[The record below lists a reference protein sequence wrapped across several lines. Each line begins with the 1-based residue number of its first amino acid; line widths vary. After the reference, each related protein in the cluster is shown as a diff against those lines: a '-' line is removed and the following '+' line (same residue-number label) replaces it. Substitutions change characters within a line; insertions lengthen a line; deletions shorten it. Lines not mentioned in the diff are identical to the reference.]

1 MGLERPS
8 RAFIGLDDSTQP
20 KQIETSADTMT
31 ANRWN
36 ALADLMSWLDESG
49 FGCDERTAVLVDLDK
64 TSIGARGRNDRII
77 DLARVRAAE
86 RTASGALGETLDV
99 EAFRRLY
106 ARLNR
111 TECHWLT
118 EDNQDYVAYLSLMVA
133 GGVFPEDRFWD
144 MMAERQVSDI
154 VAFSDQ
160 CESNAR
166 AMPRQAAGGP
176 PRGA

>member
-1 MGLERPS
+1 
-8 RAFIGLDDSTQP
+8 
-20 KQIETSADTMT
+20 MT

-36 ALADLMSWLDESG
+36 ALADLVSWLDDSG
-49 FGCDERTAVLVDLDK
+49 FVCDQSAAVLVDLDK

-99 EAFRRLY
+99 EAFRQLY

-133 GGVFPEDRFWD
+133 GGVCPEDRFWE
-144 MMAERQVSDI
+144 MMAREAVHRHSGVQRPV
-154 VAFSDQ
+154 
-160 CESNAR
+160 
-166 AMPRQAAGGP
+166 
-176 PRGA
+176 